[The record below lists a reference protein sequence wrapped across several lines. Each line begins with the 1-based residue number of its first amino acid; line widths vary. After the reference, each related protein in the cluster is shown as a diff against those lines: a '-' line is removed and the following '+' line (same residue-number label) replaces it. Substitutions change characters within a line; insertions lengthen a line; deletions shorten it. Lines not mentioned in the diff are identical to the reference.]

1 MTVKFQ
7 NIPDWE
13 QLESGNSLVL
23 DGREG
28 PRRIRMKFNA
38 EKKIVVMLQR
48 DDMDDFPLAVGEG
61 LLPVEF
67 VGQGQVK
74 LYVACADPAVKE
86 AFPVWW
92 FTPDGTNTSVEIP
105 DAEAFVKIAERRARN
120 PEFELMQWKANQ
132 NIEKRLRR
140 AEAELAAKWEALNID
155 PNTGEI
161 IKEPKRP
168 PAGSGDTETPKASGS
183 DDGQASASAPSEGDG
198 ASSGQQPEGDKSVNE
213 PKGSG

>member
-28 PRRIRMKFNA
+28 PRRIRIKFNA

-74 LYVACADPAVKE
+74 LYVACADPSIEE

-140 AEAELAAKWEALNID
+140 AEAELAAKLEALNID
-155 PNTGEI
+155 PDTGEV
-161 IKEPKRP
+161 KEPKRP
-168 PAGSGDTETPKASGS
+168 PASSGDTETPKAGGS
-183 DDGQASASAPSEGDG
+183 DDGQAGASAPSEGDD
-198 ASSGQQPEGDKSVNE
+198 AASGQQSEGDKSVNE